1 MDWRKRDVSEK
12 LTRTQPLLFLIEK
25 LADYTLKRRKHWTSL
40 AGAQLRSSEKQRI
53 AVEELKDEDA
63 LVALDGSIVPVT
75 RADADIEDYLPKAK
89 DGVTQKKKERGVV
102 VA

>member
-1 MDWRKRDVSEK
+1 MRMGV
-12 LTRTQPLLFLIEK
+12 TRWSATPFF
-25 LADYTLKRRKHWTSL
+25 R
-40 AGAQLRSSEKQRI
+40 KQRI

-89 DGVTQKKKERGVV
+89 DNVTQKRSAE
-102 VA
+102 

>member
-1 MDWRKRDVSEK
+1 MS
-12 LTRTQPLLFLIEK
+12 I
-25 LADYTLKRRKHWTSL
+25 

-89 DGVTQKKKERGVV
+89 DGVTQKRNAV
-102 VA
+102 